1 MTSNE
6 ARVDSLRFV
15 DSVTL
20 KIRAYELLLN
30 RSDALQILDEI
41 FKLKISH
48 DRELKNFY
56 LHVNDITIVL
66 TADEYL
72 TLAEAGIEERK
83 QKNDR

>member
-1 MTSNE
+1 M
-6 ARVDSLRFV
+6 DSLRFV

-56 LHVNDITIVL
+56 LHINDITIVI

-83 QKNDR
+83 KNNDR

>member
-1 MTSNE
+1 M
-6 ARVDSLRFV
+6 DSLRFV

-20 KIRAYELLLN
+20 KKSAYELLLN

-41 FKLKISH
+41 FKLKIST
-48 DRELKNFY
+48 DRELENFY

-83 QKNDR
+83 KNNDR